1 MHPVLIELGPV
12 TIYVYG
18 FFIAAAFFAGMLFT
32 RREAGLQGLDTA
44 LLPELGFQV
53 LLSYL
58 AGARFLYVLA
68 HPGLFAD
75 QPLEALMLWN
85 GGLMFQGGAVA
96 AALAAAACLRGY
108 GQPLRSWAD
117 AAAPGLA
124 LGLSLAGLACLT
136 APCIRT
142 PDAAMPWLAMQTTE
156 QAFEGLSPV
165 HLAQVVT
172 GLTVFVLV
180 QELKPLL
187 PGPGRI
193 FGFCLTCASLFWFF
207 SNLLDPITALQPALF
222 HLNQT
227 MAVSSTLL
235 GLWLLIGKRRS

>member
-18 FFIAAAFFAGMLFT
+18 FFSAAAFFAGTLYT
-32 RREAGLQGLDTA
+32 RREAGLLGLETS
-44 LLPELGFQV
+44 LLPELGFRV
-53 LLSYL
+53 LLCYL
-58 AGARFLYVLA
+58 AGARLLYVLA
-68 HPGLFAD
+68 HPGPFAD
-75 QPLEALMLWN
+75 QPLEALMVWK
-85 GGLMFQGGAVA
+85 GGLMFQGGVVA
-96 AALAAAACLRGY
+96 AALAAATGLRGH
-108 GQPLRSWAD
+108 GQPVRSWAD

-142 PDAAMPWLAMQTTE
+142 PDATMPWLVMQASE
-156 QAFEGLSPV
+156 QAFKGLSPV
-165 HLAQVVT
+165 HVAQVLT
-172 GLTVFVLV
+172 GLAVFVLV

-187 PGPGRI
+187 PGPGRL
-193 FGFCLTCASLFWFF
+193 FGVCLVCVSLFWFF
-207 SNLLDPITALQPALF
+207 SNRLDPITGLQPALF

-235 GLWLLIGKRRS
+235 GLWLLLGQRRS

>member
-18 FFIAAAFFAGMLFT
+18 FFIAAAFFVATLYT

-53 LLSYL
+53 LLCHL
-58 AGARFLYVLA
+58 AGSRLLYVLA
-68 HPGLFAD
+68 HPWLFAN
-75 QPLEALMLWN
+75 QPLEALMVWK

-96 AALAAAACLRGY
+96 AALAAAACLRGHD
-108 GQPLRSWAD
+108 QPLRSWAD

-124 LGLSLAGLACLT
+124 LGLSLAGLACLS
-136 APCIRT
+136 APCIGS
-142 PDAAMPWLAMQTTE
+142 PDAALPWLVLQTSE
-156 QAFEGLSPV
+156 QAFKGLSPV
-165 HLAQVVT
+165 HVAQVVT
-172 GLTVFVLV
+172 GLAVFVLV

-193 FGFCLTCASLFWFF
+193 FGVCLTCASLFWFF
-207 SNLLDPITALQPALF
+207 SNLLDPIAALRPALF

-227 MAVSSTLL
+227 MAASSTLL
-235 GLWLLIGKRRS
+235 GLWLLLGHRRS